1 MIIKERDLRQAIQE
15 GLGQW
20 KVDPQHAAL
29 FETAIM
35 QRVDD
40 YKEQPISFKEIK
52 EVEELGGAATP
63 GPWLYDERVGCV
75 AVYPGEQVNCMSDLD
90 DDRKVYYKHGYWVDG
105 GNGGH
110 WEVEPQKLA
119 DARFISES
127 RTLLPQLA
135 KRLKEAVYE

>member
-1 MIIKERDLRQAIQE
+1 VIIKERNLRQAIQE

-35 QRVDD
+35 RRVDD

-52 EVEELGGAATP
+52 EVEELDG
-63 GPWLYDERVGCV
+63 RVAFCW
-75 AVYPGEQVNCMSDLD
+75 N
-90 DDRKVYYKHGYWVDG
+90 VDS
-105 GNGGH
+105 
-110 WEVEPQKLA
+110 VD
-119 DARFISES
+119 DARYLARS